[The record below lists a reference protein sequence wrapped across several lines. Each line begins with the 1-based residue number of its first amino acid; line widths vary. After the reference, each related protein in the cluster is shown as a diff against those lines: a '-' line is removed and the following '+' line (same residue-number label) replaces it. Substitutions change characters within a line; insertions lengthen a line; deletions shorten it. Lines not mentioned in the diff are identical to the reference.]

1 MHVALNAQLISGRT
15 GYRSAGV
22 STYSARLL
30 EALGK
35 LAGPELTLT
44 AFVNDPDFHAEG
56 IANRRTHLPLHSP
69 MARIAWEQTTLPL
82 ELRRIDADLVHGL
95 VNVLPLWGPTP
106 GVVTVHDLSFVRLP
120 QVLPAVKR
128 AYLTRLCA
136 ASCRRARRVIAVSRQ
151 TADDVRKYFSV
162 PTERIEIV
170 PNGVGPEFTP
180 GVEFDA
186 AAFKRAHDLP
196 ERFVLYLGTLEPRKN
211 LEQLLRAFAAWRSWS
226 AEADHDVELVVAG
239 GKGWFYDQIF
249 TTVTEL
255 KLTNF
260 VRFPGYIPT
269 DELVDW
275 YRAAEVFVYPSLM
288 EGFGLPV
295 LEAMACGT
303 PVICSDLPSLRD
315 VAGDAALYFH
325 PQDEAELVQCLERA
339 LFSPTVRHHLREAGL
354 ARAAHFSWTRT
365 AEATLDVYRAVC
377 A

>member
-1 MHVALNAQLISGRT
+1 MISGRT

-35 LAGPELTLT
+35 LAGAELTLT

-226 AEADHDVELVVAG
+226 AEADHDVGFVVAG
-239 GKGWFYDQIF
+239 GKGGS
-249 TTVTEL
+249 TT
-255 KLTNF
+255 K
-260 VRFPGYIPT
+260 
-269 DELVDW
+269 
-275 YRAAEVFVYPSLM
+275 
-288 EGFGLPV
+288 
-295 LEAMACGT
+295 
-303 PVICSDLPSLRD
+303 
-315 VAGDAALYFH
+315 
-325 PQDEAELVQCLERA
+325 
-339 LFSPTVRHHLREAGL
+339 FSPR
-354 ARAAHFSWTRT
+354 SPN
-365 AEATLDVYRAVC
+365 
-377 A
+377 

>member
-1 MHVALNAQLISGRT
+1 MISGRT

-35 LAGPELTLT
+35 LAGAELTLT

-170 PNGVGPEFTP
+170 PTGVGPEFTP

-226 AEADHDVELVVAG
+226 AEADHDVARRG
-239 GKGWFYDQIF
+239 RAAKGWFYDQIF

-255 KLTNF
+255 KLTTSY
-260 VRFPGYIPT
+260 VFPAIFPRMSWWT
-269 DELVDW
+269 
-275 YRAAEVFVYPSLM
+275 
-288 EGFGLPV
+288 
-295 LEAMACGT
+295 GT
-303 PVICSDLPSLRD
+303 GPPKCSSIQ
-315 VAGDAALYFH
+315 A
-325 PQDEAELVQCLERA
+325 
-339 LFSPTVRHHLREAGL
+339 
-354 ARAAHFSWTRT
+354 
-365 AEATLDVYRAVC
+365 
-377 A
+377 

>member
-1 MHVALNAQLISGRT
+1 MHVALNAQLISTRT

-30 EALGK
+30 EALG
-35 LAGPELTLT
+35 ARADADLTLT
-44 AFVNDPDFHAEG
+44 AFVNDADFNVAG
-56 IANRRTHLPLHSP
+56 VTKRRTRLPLHQP
-69 MARIAWEQTTLPL
+69 LARIAWEQTALPL
-82 ELRRIDADLVHGL
+82 ELRGIDADLVHGL
-95 VNVLPLWGPTP
+95 VNVLPLWGKTP

-120 QVLPAVKR
+120 EVLPAAKR
-128 AYLTRLCA
+128 AYLTRLCS

-151 TADDVRKYFSV
+151 TADDVHKYFAV

-180 GVEFDA
+180 DADFDA
-186 AAFKRAHDLP
+186 AKFRRAHNLP

-211 LEQLLRAFAAWRSWS
+211 LEQLLRAFAAWRSWT
-226 AEADHDVELVVAG
+226 AETDHDVELVVAG

-249 TTVTEL
+249 ATVTEL
-255 KLTNF
+255 RLTNF

-269 DELVDW
+269 EDLVNW

-315 VAGDAALYFH
+315 VAGDAALFFH
-325 PQDEAELVQCLERA
+325 PQDEPELVQCLERA
-339 LFSPTVRHHLREAGL
+339 LISPSVRHHLRKAGL
-354 ARAAHFSWTRT
+354 ERAAHFSWART
-365 AEATLDVYRAVC
+365 AEATLDVYRAV
-377 A
+377 AG

>member
-1 MHVALNAQLISGRT
+1 MHVALNAQLISTQT

-30 EALGK
+30 QALG
-35 LAGPELTLT
+35 GPANGNFTLT
-44 AFVNDPDFHAEG
+44 AFVNDPAFHAAG
-56 IANRRTHLPLHSP
+56 VTSRRTHMPLHQP
-69 MARIAWEQTTLPL
+69 LARIAWEQTLLPL
-82 ELRRIDADLVHGL
+82 ELRRLDADLVHGL

-120 QVLPAVKR
+120 EVLPAAKR

-151 TADDVRKYFSV
+151 TADDVHRYFSV
-162 PTERIEIV
+162 PWARIEIV

-180 GVEFDA
+180 GADFDA
-186 AAFKRAHDLP
+186 AAFKRARGLP

-211 LEQLLRAFAAWRSWS
+211 LEQLVRAFASWRAWT
-226 AEADHDVELVVAG
+226 AESEHDVHLVLAG
-239 GKGWFYDQIF
+239 GKGWFYDQIYA
-249 TTVTEL
+249 TVAEL
-255 KLTNF
+255 RLTNF

-269 DELVDW
+269 EELVDW
-275 YRAAEVFVYPSLM
+275 YRAAELFVYPSLM

-325 PQDEAELVQCLERA
+325 PQNEAEIVQCLERV
-339 LFSPTVRHHLREAGL
+339 LFSPATRHHLREAGL
-354 ARAAHFSWTRT
+354 TRAAHFSWTRT
-365 AEATLDVYRAVC
+365 AQATLDVYRAAV